1 MAMLEPRKNPVPI
14 VQPTPMRAA
23 TKIKIVLLSMQVQ
36 HLSVSMTL
44 ACDRLFFIHD
54 QGDILGILSWKGVHV
69 MNGEHVILP
78 KGRLG
83 FRLGKGQCMRVVDVE
98 GQQVAD
104 VMAYHEKI
112 FMKNLTKVRRWTVC
126 SRLK

>member
-1 MAMLEPRKNPVPI
+1 
-14 VQPTPMRAA
+14 
-23 TKIKIVLLSMQVQ
+23 
-36 HLSVSMTL
+36 
-44 ACDRLFFIHD
+44 
-54 QGDILGILSWKGVHV
+54 